1 MSDKTDLASL
11 SVRKR
16 NFKKILIVRLSS
28 LGDVMQTLP
37 IPTVVKQTYPEAEI
51 GWAID
56 RELAPAIDGYTA
68 LSHIHL
74 CDRTRWSRSL
84 RNPSEWVRTLREIKH
99 FIDEIRAVEYDC
111 ALDVQGL
118 MKSAIIP
125 FLAGISERIGF
136 AHRREGSH
144 LFYTERY
151 LTKAEYFAPDRMHT
165 DHMMALTR
173 AIGCDPVSYSIDLPP
188 ITNAA
193 RLKVDR
199 LLCSTFRLARSL
211 VAIAPATQWKSK
223 EWPLEHW
230 FSLVDLILNET
241 HAAILLIGAGA
252 DSSTT
257 SRLVARFGN
266 AAEGRLLDLTGTT
279 SIQELYAL
287 FRRVAIVV
295 AADTAPL
302 HIAAAAGCR
311 VIGLFGAT
319 PTNRTGPIG
328 HGQILV
334 MTGKPPLACQPCQQ
348 RTCRFD
354 TTECMQRLTP
364 TEVFASLSEVLGP
377 QGPKAMIRPA
387 TLP

>member
-1 MSDKTDLASL
+1 M
-11 SVRKR
+11 RKR

-28 LGDVMQTLP
+28 LGDVIQTLP
-37 IPTVVKQTYPEAEI
+37 IPTVVKQAYPDAEI
-51 GWAID
+51 GWTID
-56 RELAPAIDGYTA
+56 RELAPAIDGHTD
-68 LSHIHL
+68 LSRIHL
-74 CDRTRWSRSL
+74 CDRIRWSRSL
-84 RNPSEWVRTLREIKH
+84 KNPFKWITTLREIKV
-99 FIDEIRAVEYDC
+99 FIDEIRTVGYDC

-125 FLAGISERIGF
+125 FLAGISVRIGF

-144 LFYTERY
+144 FFYTERH
-151 LTKAEYFAPDRMHT
+151 LTKTEYFALDRMHT

-173 AIGCDPVSYSIDLPP
+173 AIGCDPVGYSINLPP
-188 ITNAA
+188 ITDAA

-199 LLCSTFRLARSL
+199 LLCSNFRFAQPL

-223 EWPLEHW
+223 EWPLKHW
-230 FSLVDLILNET
+230 SSLVELILNET
-241 HAAILLIGAGA
+241 RAGILLIGAGA

-257 SRLVARFGN
+257 SHLATSFGN

-279 SIQELYAL
+279 SVQELYAL
-287 FRRVAIVV
+287 FQRVALVV

-328 HGQILV
+328 HGQISV
-334 MTGKPPLACQPCQQ
+334 MTGKPPLSCQPCQQ

-364 TEVFASLSEVLGP
+364 ADVFTCVTEAIERSEAASGDLIFNDPSG
-377 QGPKAMIRPA
+377 
-387 TLP
+387 